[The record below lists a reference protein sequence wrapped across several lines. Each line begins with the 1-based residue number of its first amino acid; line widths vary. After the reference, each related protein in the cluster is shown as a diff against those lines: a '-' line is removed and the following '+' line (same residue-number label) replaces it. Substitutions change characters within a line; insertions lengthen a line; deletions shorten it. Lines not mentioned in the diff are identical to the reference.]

1 MSYLIEEVQR
11 GPGRRGPSPWSFRMW
26 TSQGHLQAPGDNTLH
41 TKDWDDSVV
50 AATLETK
57 RQWGNAYKIIKEST
71 LWPKTF
77 YPMSPSSVRVNKDTK
92 S

>member
-11 GPGRRGPSPWSFRMW
+11 GSGGRGPSPWSFRIW
-26 TSQGHLQAPGDNTLH
+26 TSQGRLQVPGDNTLH

-57 RQWGNAYKIIKEST
+57 RQWGM
-71 LWPKTF
+71 P
-77 YPMSPSSVRVNKDTK
+77 TK
-92 S
+92 L